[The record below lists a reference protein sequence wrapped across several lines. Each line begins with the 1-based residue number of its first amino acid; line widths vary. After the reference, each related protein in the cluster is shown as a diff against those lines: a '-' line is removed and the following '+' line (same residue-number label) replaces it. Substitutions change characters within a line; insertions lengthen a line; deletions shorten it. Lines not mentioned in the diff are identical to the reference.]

1 MNSEKKKILI
11 TGASSGLGKAL
22 SEHLSKKGKILICIG
37 QTEKKINL
45 LRKELKDKRHLFFSG
60 DLSNKKIQKKLFM
73 FLKNEKGIESVIHCM
88 GGGLGLKKD
97 FLPQADLIKLLMVN
111 LISQSE
117 INNFVIKNMIKKNI
131 KGKII
136 HISSIAGLESIAS
149 LGYSIAK
156 AALIAYSKKLS
167 KIFLNKGIFIKTI
180 LPGAFETEDNSFG
193 RLKKKNFKAY
203 QLFKNKKLVRKKY
216 ANSGDIIPLIEFML
230 SDKSNIISGSDIVAD
245 FSESNSFRI

>member
-11 TGASSGLGKAL
+11 TGASSGLGKVL
-22 SEHLSKKGKILICIG
+22 SEHLSQKGKILICIG
-37 QTEKKINL
+37 QTKKKINL
-45 LRKELKDKRHLFFSG
+45 LKKNLKDKKHLFFSG

-167 KIFLNKGIFIKTI
+167 KIFLSKGIFIKTI

-216 ANSGDIIPLIEFML
+216 ANPGDIIPLIEFML

>member
-1 MNSEKKKILI
+1 MNSAKKKILI

-22 SEHLSKKGKILICIG
+22 SKHLSKKGEILICIG
-37 QTEKKINL
+37 QTGKKINL
-45 LRKELKDKRHLFFSG
+45 LKKELKNKRHLFFSG
-60 DLSNKKIQKKLFM
+60 DLSNKKIQKKLFK
-73 FLKNEKGIESVIHCM
+73 FLKNEKSVESVIHCM

-97 FLPQADLIKLLMVN
+97 LLPQTDLIKLLMVN

-117 INNFVIKNMIKKNI
+117 INNFVIKNMIKKKI
-131 KGKII
+131 KGNII
-136 HISSIAGLESIAS
+136 HISSVAGLESIAS

-156 AALIAYSKKLS
+156 AAMIAYSKKLS
-167 KIFLNKGIFIKTI
+167 KIFLSKGIFIKTI
-180 LPGAFETEDNSFG
+180 LPGAFETKDNSFG

-216 ANSGDIIPLIEFML
+216 ANSDDIIPLVEFML
-230 SDKSNIISGSDIVAD
+230 SEKSDIISGSDIVAD